1 MKFDLFLS
9 FVLKLMGLENFF
21 IFFFNHLK
29 LWESLAIKGIIPFS
43 FIFLL
48 LLVVNSNFFKNVM
61 LLLSLFWI
69 GFRRVF
75 YFDIKIVAHVGIL
88 TFIHINYLLRLYFW
102 NTNVLVAFFAS
113 ESINMNPND
122 HHQYPKC
129 YPNFAITVA
138 SLFLSFSIKYRLLKF
153 KTLFSIFMEWL
164 SLFLLS
170 CVFLVLVLGLRY
182 LNEAFKRPFTIL
194 AILLPFENI
203 VLMLEQFQFLENSL
217 LLDSLSLSKV
227 FDISS
232 VF

>member
-1 MKFDLFLS
+1 
-9 FVLKLMGLENFF
+9 
-21 IFFFNHLK
+21 
-29 LWESLAIKGIIPFS
+29 
-43 FIFLL
+43 
-48 LLVVNSNFFKNVM
+48 
-61 LLLSLFWI
+61 
-69 GFRRVF
+69 
-75 YFDIKIVAHVGIL
+75 
-88 TFIHINYLLRLYFW
+88 
-102 NTNVLVAFFAS
+102 
-113 ESINMNPND
+113 
-122 HHQYPKC
+122 
-129 YPNFAITVA
+129 
-138 SLFLSFSIKYRLLKF
+138 
-153 KTLFSIFMEWL
+153 MEWL